1 MYSIFNLIIR
11 WILRHLISL
20 VLIIAV
26 LIAANFIRKEFVAYQ
41 SLGYALQT
49 LEVAEQSI
57 NTHRRAS
64 ENDVLQRIGN
74 TKSASFQAL
83 NIEINSINQEIKEKK
98 LQQQNTGNLSTL
110 LKKFPGISGVLE
122 NRKLEIEILLLVQA
136 RDYLMQLKGSID
148 GKNQLNTLQKTLSIA
163 NRQLINNERAQK
175 RLKTLHPIATKNPAY
190 YEFWTLS
197 ALEQTHTTLLSN
209 KQVAERNFINRQKT
223 SKPQLQ
229 PFEIDTSKL
238 DQALE
243 PLFKKIIAVK
253 ERAENNWFVMLS
265 KQVSEVILIAVGI
278 LLLAI
283 LTPIVIKAVFYY
295 ILAPLAARRPAIR
308 ILPNSSGL
316 LDEANVI
323 NPHDATPTKVSAVS
337 LQLNISKNQELL
349 IHPEYIQSSSM
360 AGKKETKWFLSNA
373 LPISSLLSGMVAL
386 TRIRTDEN
394 ELVVIS
400 ATQDAL
406 NEVGLFTIQAG
417 SAFVIQPRSLIGV
430 LQQKDTPMQIT
441 RHWRLLSLH
450 AWLTLQ
456 LRYLV
461 FHGPVTLVVKGCRG
475 VRVEKAGTGRRV
487 SQAATIGFSAN
498 LQYSTTRCETFFPY
512 LTSKQELLF
521 DGFVGEY
528 GYYIYEE
535 MPYYGKSKGLTSR
548 GLEGFTDSILKVMG
562 I

>member
-1 MYSIFNLIIR
+1 MYSIYNLVMR
-11 WILRHLISL
+11 WLLQHLISL
-20 VLIIAV
+20 ALIVAV
-26 LIAANFIRKEFVAYQ
+26 LIAGNFIHKEYLNYKVFEDEIR
-41 SLGYALQT
+41 SLDY
-49 LEVAEQSI
+49 AEQSI
-57 NTHRRAS
+57 NNYRYTTETEVTRRVAK
-64 ENDVLQRIGN
+64 
-74 TKSASFQAL
+74 TKSATQYL
-83 NIEINSINQEIKEKK
+83 NLQINLINEEIKLKK
-98 LQQQNTGNLSTL
+98 RVQQKTGDLIVL
-110 LKKFPGISGVLE
+110 LTKFPGINGVLE
-122 NRKLEIEILLLVQA
+122 NRKLEVEIVLLVQA
-136 RDYLMQLKGSID
+136 RDYLIQLRAYID
-148 GKNQLNTLQKTLSIA
+148 GKNQSDTLQKAFTFASE
-163 NRQLINNERAQK
+163 QLIKSEQAQK
-175 RLKTLHPIATKNPAY
+175 RLIILHPIAVKNPTY
-190 YEFWTLS
+190 YEFWTLRK
-197 ALEQTHTTLLSN
+197 LEKAHEILTNKKQTAWENLE
-209 KQVAERNFINRQKT
+209 KMQKNPPVKT
-223 SKPQLQ
+223 GL
-229 PFEIDTSKL
+229 FVIDKAIVDL
-238 DQALE
+238 ALE
-243 PLFKKIIAVK
+243 PLYRKIK
-253 ERAENNWFVMLS
+253 EDRTRVSNNLFITLS
-265 KQVSEVILIAVGI
+265 KEVSEVIVMAVWI

-283 LTPIVIKAVFYY
+283 LIPILIKAAFYF
-295 ILAPLAARRPAIR
+295 ILAPLASRRPAIC
-308 ILPNSSGL
+308 ILPNEAGL
-316 LDEANVI
+316 LANI
-323 NPHDATPTKVSAVS
+323 KLNYENEQGPTKISAVS
-337 LQLNISKNQELL
+337 IQLNINKNQELL
-349 IHPEYIQSSSM
+349 MHPEYIQSSSI
-360 AGKKETKWFLSNA
+360 AGKKDTKWFLSNA

-386 TRIRTDEN
+386 TRIRTDES
-394 ELVVIS
+394 ESVVIS

-406 NEVGLFTIQAG
+406 SEVGFFTIQAG

-475 VRVEKAGTGRRV
+475 VRVERAGTGRRV